1 MTGKKKCIK
10 LYILYVINY
19 VLCETYMDINIQIN
33 NTYIYFYTEEERK
46 LTNIDSDHPD
56 GYFCFL
62 MPCRGFQIYY
72 NWLCF
77 FNEIFFSKTSCIEKC
92 NVTEIW
98 V

>member
-46 LTNIDSDHPD
+46 L
-56 GYFCFL
+56 
-62 MPCRGFQIYY
+62 
-72 NWLCF
+72 
-77 FNEIFFSKTSCIEKC
+77 
-92 NVTEIW
+92 
-98 V
+98 